1 MVLPNLR
8 PDRDRHRCAA
18 RGQRAVQGF
27 VLAVKML
34 DDCRPSKHDATAT
47 VQSRR
52 RVRHNGIDIDSSS
65 AARGSIC
72 AKGVSDCLAAR
83 ESRFP
88 ESHLSHQEVSNG
100 FTNARLARRFEL
112 WYLKW

>member
-1 MVLPNLR
+1 MVLRNLR
-8 PDRDRHRCAA
+8 PGRDQHRCSA
-18 RGQRAVQGF
+18 RGRRAVQGF
-27 VLAVKML
+27 VIAAKVLH
-34 DDCRPSKHDATAT
+34 DCRPSKHDATAT

-52 RVRHNGIDIDSSS
+52 RVQDNGVDIDSSS

-88 ESHLSHQEVSNG
+88 ESHLSHQEVSDG
-100 FTNARLARRFEL
+100 FTNNHLARRFN
-112 WYLKW
+112 